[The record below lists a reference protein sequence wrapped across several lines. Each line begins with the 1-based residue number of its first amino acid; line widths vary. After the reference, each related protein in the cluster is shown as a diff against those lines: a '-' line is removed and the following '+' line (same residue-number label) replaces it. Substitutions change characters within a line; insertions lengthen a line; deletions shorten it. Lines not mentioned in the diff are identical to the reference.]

1 MKTKLLE
8 VNKIREKL
16 YAAFE
21 GMEFDEAKHRYTLDG
36 EVLPSVSS
44 LISNFYDPFD
54 SEAESV
60 KYAEKYG
67 FDVEDVKASW
77 FGENQISVEKGHA
90 VHQFAEDYTNC
101 HYFGA
106 DWRPLPHSK
115 QCLGVIQFWN
125 SLPEHIVPLALEL
138 RMFSR
143 KYMYAGTADVLL
155 YDTKSGCAILAD
167 YKTNKELKSSFPQGP
182 MKFIDQK
189 HGLVQDNFG
198 KYSLQL
204 GGFYRVLL
212 EEAGF
217 KVSHHCIIWLQ
228 QEGKQLYQKFWTKN
242 LTADIRKYLE
252 NRG

>member
-1 MKTKLLE
+1 MRTKLLE
-8 VNKIREKL
+8 VNKIRKNL

-21 GMEFDEAKHRYTLDG
+21 GMEFDEVKHQYTLDG

-44 LISNFYDPFD
+44 LISNFYESFD

-67 FDVEDVKASW
+67 FDVEDVRAAW
-77 FGENQISVEKGHA
+77 FGENQISVEKGHS
-90 VHQFAEDYTNC
+90 VHQFAEDYANWR
-101 HYFGA
+101 YFGA
-106 DWRPLPHSK
+106 DWKPLPHSK
-115 QCLGVIQFWN
+115 QCLGVIQFYN
-125 SLPEHIVPLALEL
+125 DLPEHIVPVVMEL
-138 RMFSR
+138 RMFNR
-143 KYMYAGTADVLL
+143 KYKFAGTSDILL
-155 YDTKSGCAILAD
+155 YNEKTGELLVAD
-167 YKTNKELKSSFPQGP
+167 IKTNKELRSSFSQSP

-204 GGFYRVLL
+204 GGFYRILL

-228 QEGKQLYQKFWTKN
+228 QEGKQLYQKLWTKN
-242 LTADIRKYLE
+242 LTVDIRRYLE

>member
-67 FDVEDVKASW
+67 FDVGDVKAAW
-77 FGENQISVEKGHA
+77 FGENQISVDKGHA
-90 VHQFAEDYTNC
+90 VHQFAEDYANWR
-101 HYFGA
+101 YFGA
-106 DWRPLPHSK
+106 DWKPLPHSK
-115 QCLGVIQFWN
+115 QCLGVIQFYN
-125 SLPEHIVPLALEL
+125 DLPEHIVPVVMEL

-143 KYMYAGTADVLL
+143 KYKYAGTTDILL
-155 YDTKSGCAILAD
+155 YNTKTHKLLVCDL
-167 YKTNKELKSSFPQGP
+167 KTNKEIVSTFIQEP
-182 MKFIDQK
+182 MKFISSS
-189 HGLVQDNFG
+189 HGLIQDNYG
-198 KYSLQL
+198 KYNLQL

-228 QEGKQLYQKFWTKN
+228 QEGKKLYQKFWTKN

-252 NRG
+252 NRV